1 MTVEEQHLADMRRAS
16 QEIST
21 LRQHNENLAESI
33 KILQDQIE
41 EFKRERGECP
51 EYYRTSPIHQFVDYQ
66 KTVLI
71 PLLKWLEYDEHA
83 IHCILSASEHYF
95 RMGRKTVDNQHDCKA
110 VIWWVDQAYKTDP
123 LCWSVWEGL
132 IVPMLKRLRP
142 DGGPITEPNGDTA

>member
-21 LRQHNENLAESI
+21 LRQHNENQAESI

-51 EYYRTSPIHQFVDYQ
+51 EYYRTSPIHQFVDFQ
-66 KTVLI
+66 KTALV
-71 PLLKWLEYDEHA
+71 PLLKWLDLPEYAMHGV
-83 IHCILSASEHYF
+83 LSASEHLF
-95 RMGRKTVDNQHDCKA
+95 RMGRKTEDTTHDSKA
-110 VIWWVDQAYKTDP
+110 IVWWLDEAQKEYVAT
-123 LCWSVWEGL
+123 WEVWEGL

-142 DGGPITEPNGDTA
+142 DDGPITEPNGDAA